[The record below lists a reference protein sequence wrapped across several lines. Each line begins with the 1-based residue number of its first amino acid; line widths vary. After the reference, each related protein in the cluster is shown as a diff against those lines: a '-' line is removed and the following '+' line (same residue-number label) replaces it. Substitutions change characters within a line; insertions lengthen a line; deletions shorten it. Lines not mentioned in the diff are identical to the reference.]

1 MRKYIQELGESPS
14 KDNLAKVKWEI
25 ERSETI
31 IKYNQNIINLL
42 ESETP
47 WNKKLLSKQLDNI
60 EREKE
65 FIEEANKVKVK
76 IATYLMSKNLY

>member
-31 IKYNQNIINLL
+31 IKYNQQDLHLTNACCML
-42 ESETP
+42 
-47 WNKKLLSKQLDNI
+47 Q
-60 EREKE
+60 
-65 FIEEANKVKVK
+65 
-76 IATYLMSKNLY
+76 